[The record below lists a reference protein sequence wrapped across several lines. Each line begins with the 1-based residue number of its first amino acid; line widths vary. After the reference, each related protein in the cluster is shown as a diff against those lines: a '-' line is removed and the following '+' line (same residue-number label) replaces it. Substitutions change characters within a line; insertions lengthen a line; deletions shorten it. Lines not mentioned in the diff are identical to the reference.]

1 METLKQIVLGVV
13 VALIG
18 VAVIWN
24 LAGLYL
30 IHTKKMTDI
39 SGGGF
44 TFIVPQGKTR
54 IYCNGSPIVTL
65 DTDSINGMSIGETEY
80 KVLFADKSMQTYVCG
95 LKSVGIYTDK
105 GATNDN
111 SSSK

>member
-30 IHTKKMTDI
+30 N
-39 SGGGF
+39 
-44 TFIVPQGKTR
+44 P
-54 IYCNGSPIVTL
+54 
-65 DTDSINGMSIGETEY
+65 Y
-80 KVLFADKSMQTYVCG
+80 KED
-95 LKSVGIYTDK
+95 DRH
-105 GATNDN
+105 
-111 SSSK
+111 

>member
-39 SGGGF
+39 SGDGF

-54 IYCNGSPIVTL
+54 IYCNGSPIATL
-65 DTDSINGMSIGETEY
+65 DTDSISGMNIGDDSY
-80 KVLFADKSMQTYVCG
+80 KVFFTDKSVQTYVCE
-95 LKSVGIYTDK
+95 
-105 GATNDN
+105 
-111 SSSK
+111 

>member
-44 TFIVPQGKTR
+44 TFIVPHGKTR
-54 IYCNGSPIVTL
+54 IYCNGSPIATL
-65 DTDSINGMSIGETEY
+65 DTDSISAMNIGDDSY
-80 KVLFADKSMQTYVCG
+80 KVFFTDKSVQTYVCE
-95 LKSVGIYTDK
+95 
-105 GATNDN
+105 
-111 SSSK
+111 

>member
-1 METLKQIVLGVV
+1 METIKQIVLGIV

-30 IHTKKMTDI
+30 INTKKITDI

-54 IYCNGSPIVTL
+54 IYCNGRPIATL
-65 DTDSINGMSIGETEY
+65 DTDSINGMSIGEAEY
-80 KVLFADKSMQTYVCG
+80 KVFFADKSMQTYVCE
-95 LKSVGIYTDK
+95 
-105 GATNDN
+105 
-111 SSSK
+111 

>member
-1 METLKQIVLGVV
+1 METLKQIILGVV

-18 VAVIWN
+18 VAAIWN

-39 SGGGF
+39 SGDGF

-54 IYCNGSPIVTL
+54 VYCNGSSIATL
-65 DTDSINGMSIGETEY
+65 DTDSISAMNIGDDSY
-80 KVLFADKSMQTYVCG
+80 KVFFADKSVQTYVCE
-95 LKSVGIYTDK
+95 
-105 GATNDN
+105 
-111 SSSK
+111 